1 MQFNI
6 FKFFTLDYFSFTYFN
21 AILLE
26 VYTSC
31 RVRVNSSKENQDFE
45 TSRQYLFLIFGY
57 FWTCNTLGCEEKTF
71 TEFSI
76 KRILDIP
83 WLVTYIKK
91 KYF

>member
-26 VYTSC
+26 VYISC

-45 TSRQYLFLIFGY
+45 TSRQYFFLFLVIF
-57 FWTCNTLGCEEKTF
+57 E
-71 TEFSI
+71 
-76 KRILDIP
+76 P
-83 WLVTYIKK
+83 VTH
-91 KYF
+91 